1 MPRDFQEIIKA
12 GGLNALARVYRSP
25 TNSNTLLISI
35 GFPRENMPTF
45 SDNTDPTTFWTG
57 VCELIED
64 GIFMGGFEELFR
76 LPQKAIRGT
85 VPFGNSAQM
94 V

>member
-1 MPRDFQEIIKA
+1 
-12 GGLNALARVYRSP
+12 
-25 TNSNTLLISI
+25 
-35 GFPRENMPTF
+35 MPTF